1 VSSGAS
7 SSKRHGQLPGA
18 IHPENPPVVNN
29 NYSLSSAMSAY
40 LASRQS
46 QADSTSGDAGK
57 AGSTGTAT
65 AATSKPTALNQ
76 ALERT
81 PASFKTVQA
90 RKELDKTQRAVA
102 QDLRTAL
109 SKAGTPLKGEVSFS
123 FGAKGALTIHG
134 SADDKAAVA
143 AALKAD
149 TSQPP
154 LAARIESLA
163 ERAGTVEGN
172 NRRSAAIMQAAR
184 HAGNASGLMSLYT
197 SMLAQQ
203 SQASATF
210 NVSNQASQIV
220 FKGMVD
226 TSA

>member
-1 VSSGAS
+1 M
-7 SSKRHGQLPGA
+7 LPGA
-18 IHPENPPVVNN
+18 IPQEDLLVINN

-40 LASRQS
+40 LASRHS
-46 QADSTSGDAGK
+46 QVDATSGEADK
-57 AGSTGTAT
+57 TGSGTTAT
-65 AATSKPTALNQ
+65 ATTDKPSALSQ

-90 RKELDKTQRAVA
+90 RKDLDKTQQAIA
-102 QDLRTAL
+102 QDLRAAL
-109 SKAGTPLKGEVSFS
+109 TKAGTPLKGEVSFS
-123 FGAKGALTIHG
+123 FDAKGALTIQG
-134 SADDKAAVA
+134 SAEDKAAVT

-149 TSQPP
+149 NSQPS

-163 ERAGTVEGN
+163 ERADTVEGN

-197 SMLAQQ
+197 SLMAQQ

-210 NVSNQASQIV
+210 SVSNQASQMV

>member
-1 VSSGAS
+1 M
-7 SSKRHGQLPGA
+7 
-18 IHPENPPVVNN
+18 INN

-46 QADSTSGDAGK
+46 QTDVTTVDPGA
-57 AGSTGTAT
+57 TGGGAT
-65 AATSKPTALNQ
+65 AAVGSSKPSALSQ

-81 PASFKTVQA
+81 PASFKTTQA
-90 RKELDKTQRAVA
+90 RKELDKTQQAIAR
-102 QDLRTAL
+102 DLRTAL
-109 SKAGTPLKGEVSFS
+109 SRAGTPLKGEVSFS
-123 FGAKGALTIHG
+123 FDAKGAMTIHG
-134 SADDKAAVA
+134 SAQDKAAVT

-149 TSQPP
+149 TTEPS
-154 LAARIESLA
+154 LASRIESLA
-163 ERAGTVEGN
+163 ERADTVEGN

-197 SMLAQQ
+197 SLMAQQ
-203 SQASATF
+203 SQLSTTFSVSAE
-210 NVSNQASQIV
+210 ASQLV